1 MNPTTCD
8 TAYFGWIDI
17 SICTWSG
24 IRWPSKIS
32 LSFCCASL
40 RNISPRCFFNCP
52 YNVCLR
58 HFGINTT
65 WYLHSHL
72 LWLRLSNSSI
82 LDLLFVCLAAHDSEF
97 PRWTPVFV
105 KLLLPPRQ
113 SRGVSRC
120 RLVGQH
126 TRSRRHQLIGFRLSR
141 FGADFR

>member
-1 MNPTTCD
+1 MNPTPCD
-8 TAYFGWIDI
+8 TRFFRGIEI
-17 SICTWSG
+17 SKCPVSG
-24 IRWPSKIS
+24 IKWPSKIS

-40 RNISPRCFFNCP
+40 RNTSPRCFFSCP
-52 YNVCLR
+52 YNVFRR

-97 PRWTPVFV
+97 PRWTPVSV

-120 RLVGQH
+120 RLV
-126 TRSRRHQLIGFRLSR
+126 RSPRAFPAHRWPPSR
-141 FGADFR
+141 SASDQAC

>member
-8 TAYFGWIDI
+8 TAYFGGIAI
-17 SICTWSG
+17 SICTWSTSNDPL
-24 IRWPSKIS
+24 RFRS
-32 LSFCCASL
+32 LSAASL
-40 RNISPRCFFNCP
+40 RNTSPRCFFSCP
-52 YNVCLR
+52 YNVFRR

-82 LDLLFVCLAAHDSEF
+82 LALLFVCLAAHDSEF
-97 PRWTPVFV
+97 PRWTPVSV

-120 RLVGQH
+120 RLAGDGP
-126 TRSRRHQLIGFRLSR
+126 TRNRAQCAPACKRVDTAH
-141 FGADFR
+141 